1 MNEPPGEAR
10 LFRPHA
16 QRAAILGEIHARP
29 FRPIDGARAFLSY
42 AFEVQ
47 AGDADR
53 ADRANLDTLCE
64 AQGQPGPREDAR
76 HHLISCDGGV
86 LRWERHAE
94 FTTYTWDGP
103 LGDTSLPFQP
113 VAGAPPFGS
122 TFRQPGLLVVAVR
135 LDILKDPGP
144 AERPKLLTVFDPAS
158 LCVADVEDGRGV
170 LATDFRQDDDG
181 RTRILLVDVGLTPA
195 EAGALAQ
202 RALEI
207 ELYRT
212 LAMLGLPAAQRAAPT
227 VTRIEDELARLTSA
241 IRESRGLAANR
252 KLLDDLCTLTA
263 DLEACA
269 AQAAYRFG
277 ASAAY
282 HQIVQDRLQ
291 SIVEKPVRGF
301 SGWAEFLGR
310 RLLPAMRTVRAIGDR
325 QANLSRKLAR
335 AAQLLRTRVDIEL
348 EQQSRDL
355 LNSMD
360 NSARAQL
367 TLQETVEGLSVAAVS
382 YYVVG
387 LLGYVFKGLKEAH
400 IVGVDPAILTGVSVP
415 FVVVAMF
422 LVVRRIRHAHRMRGV
437 HHP

>member
-1 MNEPPGEAR
+1 MTERPGEPWT
-10 LFRPHA
+10 FRPHP

-29 FRPIDGARAFLSY
+29 FRPVAGPRAFLMY
-42 AFEVQ
+42 AFEVP
-47 AGDADR
+47 AGDAAR
-53 ADRANLDTLCE
+53 ADRAALDALCE

-76 HHLISCDGGV
+76 HHLIPFDGGT

-103 LGDTSLPFQP
+103 LTDAVSPFRP
-113 VAGAPPFGS
+113 VAGTPPFGS
-122 TFRQPGLLVVAVR
+122 SFRQPGPLVVAVR
-135 LDILKDPGP
+135 LDILVDPGP
-144 AERPKLLTVFDPAS
+144 DARGRLFQVFEPAS

-170 LATDFRQDDDG
+170 LATDFRQDGDG
-181 RTRILLVDVGLTPA
+181 RTRILLVDAGLTAA
-195 EAGALAQ
+195 EAGGLAQ
-202 RALEI
+202 RALEV

-227 VTRIEDELARLTSA
+227 VTRIEDELAKLTAA

-252 KLLDDLCTLTA
+252 QLLDDLCTLTA

-269 AQAAYRFG
+269 AQSAYRFG

-291 SIVEKPVRGF
+291 SLVERPARGF

-310 RLLPAMRTVRAIGDR
+310 RLEPAMRTVRAISDR

-355 LNSMD
+355 LDSMD

-387 LLGYVFKGLKEAH
+387 LLGYVFKALKEAH
-400 IVGVDPAILTGVSVP
+400 VVDVDAAILTGLSVP
-415 FVVVAMF
+415 IVVVAMF
-422 LVVRRIRHAHRMRGV
+422 LVVRRIRLAHRRRSA
-437 HHP
+437 H